1 VIGFIAAAFVVGLL
15 AERNWSSH
23 SVKMFVSYAVG
34 SLVIYAF
41 GIPVLAAVATGGDI
55 AVAAGIMTPFLV
67 WDAVKAIIAA
77 ALLPLAWAGIKK
89 LKG

>member
-1 VIGFIAAAFVVGLL
+1 
-15 AERNWSSH
+15 
-23 SVKMFVSYAVG
+23 MFVSYAVG

-41 GIPVLAAVATGGDI
+41 GMPVLAAVATGGDI